1 VLVQGGGR
9 QAESLVKTTGPLS
22 DRSTNLNRGGWGI
35 KAQYTCPL
43 TADAQIRIATM
54 AKKRF
59 FGVIGLRVDRK
70 TFSPF
75 ADNALICPQVGTE
88 LFT

>member
-1 VLVQGGGR
+1 MGYKDTIQLSTYHR
-9 QAESLVKTTGPLS
+9 CTG
-22 DRSTNLNRGGWGI
+22 
-35 KAQYTCPL
+35 
-43 TADAQIRIATM
+43 RIATM

-59 FGVIGLRVDRK
+59 SGVMGLPVDHK

>member
-1 VLVQGGGR
+1 VGGII
-9 QAESLVKTTGPLS
+9 VKTIGPLS
-22 DRSTNLNRGGWGI
+22 DHCTNLNRGGWGI

-43 TADAQIRIATM
+43 TTDVQVRIATM

-59 FGVIGLRVDRK
+59 SGVMGLPVDCK
-70 TFSPF
+70 KFSPF
-75 ADNALICPQVGTE
+75 ADNALIYPHVGMA

>member
-1 VLVQGGGR
+1 M
-9 QAESLVKTTGPLS
+9 
-22 DRSTNLNRGGWGI
+22 

-43 TADAQIRIATM
+43 TADVQIRIATM

-59 FGVIGLRVDRK
+59 SEVMGLSVDHK
-70 TFSPF
+70 TFLPF
-75 ADNALICPQVGTE
+75 ADNALICPQVRME

>member
-1 VLVQGGGR
+1 VEL
-9 QAESLVKTTGPLS
+9 LVKTIGPLS
-22 DRSTNLNRGGWGI
+22 DHSTNLNRGGWGI

-43 TADAQIRIATM
+43 TTDVQVRIATI

-59 FGVIGLRVDRK
+59 SGVIGLQVDSK
-70 TFSPF
+70 TFLPF
-75 ADNALICPQVGTE
+75 ADNALICPQVGME

>member
-1 VLVQGGGR
+1 LVQYFSKEEGR
-9 QAESLVKTTGPLS
+9 RIISKTIGLLS
-22 DRSTNLNRGGWGI
+22 DHSTNLNRGGWGI

-43 TADAQIRIATM
+43 TADAQVRIATM

-59 FGVIGLRVDRK
+59 SGVMGLPVDRK

-75 ADNALICPQVGTE
+75 ADNAFICPQVD
-88 LFT
+88 